1 MDKTSAIKLVQDT
14 FQKPFNKEQFIPFI
28 KNILNKLD
36 ESKAF
41 PKVSGA
47 YIKEI
52 FREYVNSYERL
63 GTYTDNEGKHI
74 DVLIVY
80 LQKESTIE
88 RARTAQRN
96 FAARYL
102 MDRDEKDAGL
112 IAFVSPNSEDWR
124 FSLVKMDYKFTET
137 ASGKVKVKE
146 EFTPAKRFSYLVGE
160 NESSH
165 TAQSKLVPFL
175 ENDTFNPTL
184 KDLEEAFSIERV
196 TEEFFEKYRA
206 LFLFVKEKLDD
217 IVKKDKTIREDF
229 SEKGVDTIDF
239 SKKLMGQIVFLYFLQ
254 KKGWFGV
261 EKNSAWG
268 TGPKNF
274 LRLLFEK
281 KVISYKNFFNDVLE
295 PLFYEALAT
304 EREQDFYRYFNCKI
318 PFLNGGLFD
327 PINNYDWVHTDI
339 LLDDEIFSNSVKTK
353 EGDIGTGILDV
364 FDRYNFTVKEDEPL
378 EKEVAVD
385 PEMLGKVFEN
395 LLEVKD
401 RKSKGTYY
409 TPREIVHYMC
419 QESLINYLETEL
431 SSVIVSET
439 KQSHLPIK
447 EDIEILIRYGESAI
461 EHDTRVEQKGIETRD
476 YSYKIPEKIRT
487 CAKLIDEKLANIRV
501 CDPAAGSGA
510 FLVGMMNEIVRARN
524 TLTSYL
530 PEKDS
535 RAIYDFKRHAI
546 HNCLYGVDI
555 DPSAVEIAKLRLWL
569 SLIVDEEDI
578 KQIKPL
584 PNLDYKIMQGNS
596 LLEEYEGIKLFDEKL
611 IIPETEKDK
620 EIQLKNTDALISK
633 IQKEYFD
640 LHGSGKLSKQK
651 KLEIETEIKKQK
663 KLRETLLQNNAKP
676 EEAGDFFNK
685 PSQAKEQAE
694 KLKSLHKKFFEETH
708 KTEKENLRRQID
720 KLEWDLI
727 EATLKEQNKES
738 SIKKLLQFKKSNIR
752 PFFLWKL
759 HFAEIF
765 QEKGG
770 FDVVI
775 ANPPYGIVYDIDLK
789 HSYELLYPT
798 FKRNNDIYVA
808 FYEKGFNF
816 LNMKGILTYISP
828 NTFLNGDY
836 FVYLRR
842 LLTEKSALKTIY
854 DYKQIPIF
862 VDPTVFVC
870 VFICVKNNSINFPYS
885 VIINSAV
892 NSTTNFT
899 SSFFVV
905 NNCSDREFKPS
916 NPIIEKLL
924 ISNNFIYLDE
934 LFLVKD
940 VGFNYWTEGK
950 GKKRDGDSIGD
961 RIFYNGRRKNQK
973 DVQFLKGRDIEKW
986 GFQKPTNFLKHNYED
1001 YLDKKVDTF
1010 RFSKNY
1016 FEYKPKII
1024 YRQTSHTIIAAID
1037 NNGHYLDKTV
1047 HLIVPRNGFDNYKPE
1062 FLLGLL
1068 NSSLFAYFYS
1078 YISQE
1083 TEGRVFAQVKT
1094 TYIKKLLLPKN
1105 IKNNIIVEPVK
1116 KIINIASD
1124 TDFLENS
1131 KKQAKVKEYEAQ
1143 IDQLVY
1149 KLYELTEE
1157 EIKIVESK

>member
-431 SSVIVSET
+431 SSVIVGEA

-663 KLRETLLQNNAKP
+663 KL
-676 EEAGDFFNK
+676 
-685 PSQAKEQAE
+685 
-694 KLKSLHKKFFEETH
+694 
-708 KTEKENLRRQID
+708 
-720 KLEWDLI
+720 
-727 EATLKEQNKES
+727 
-738 SIKKLLQFKKSNIR
+738 
-752 PFFLWKL
+752 
-759 HFAEIF
+759 
-765 QEKGG
+765 
-770 FDVVI
+770 
-775 ANPPYGIVYDIDLK
+775 
-789 HSYELLYPT
+789 
-798 FKRNNDIYVA
+798 
-808 FYEKGFNF
+808 
-816 LNMKGILTYISP
+816 
-828 NTFLNGDY
+828 
-836 FVYLRR
+836 
-842 LLTEKSALKTIY
+842 
-854 DYKQIPIF
+854 
-862 VDPTVFVC
+862 
-870 VFICVKNNSINFPYS
+870 
-885 VIINSAV
+885 
-892 NSTTNFT
+892 
-899 SSFFVV
+899 
-905 NNCSDREFKPS
+905 
-916 NPIIEKLL
+916 
-924 ISNNFIYLDE
+924 
-934 LFLVKD
+934 
-940 VGFNYWTEGK
+940 
-950 GKKRDGDSIGD
+950 
-961 RIFYNGRRKNQK
+961 
-973 DVQFLKGRDIEKW
+973 
-986 GFQKPTNFLKHNYED
+986 
-1001 YLDKKVDTF
+1001 
-1010 RFSKNY
+1010 
-1016 FEYKPKII
+1016 
-1024 YRQTSHTIIAAID
+1024 
-1037 NNGHYLDKTV
+1037 
-1047 HLIVPRNGFDNYKPE
+1047 
-1062 FLLGLL
+1062 
-1068 NSSLFAYFYS
+1068 
-1078 YISQE
+1078 
-1083 TEGRVFAQVKT
+1083 
-1094 TYIKKLLLPKN
+1094 
-1105 IKNNIIVEPVK
+1105 
-1116 KIINIASD
+1116 
-1124 TDFLENS
+1124 
-1131 KKQAKVKEYEAQ
+1131 
-1143 IDQLVY
+1143 
-1149 KLYELTEE
+1149 
-1157 EIKIVESK
+1157 